1 MYLCPGV
8 FNVKQKN
15 RRRRRRTI
23 LDHPTQ
29 KMDDDEMI
37 EFRTKVSP
45 GCRLRHKTFTVMKKS
60 IRSGATKSIADRFKF
75 YAIAVMPFM
84 PLFIELEGN
93 PLSDRI
99 YKHQIGAITCGPG
112 WIFNLDVYDNAELK
126 IKNEQGRYVDRIV
139 NARKCGVGV
148 GRWLAMIVG
157 SKKIDTRNYWNFT
170 NSIKNILD
178 EVLTELCLLDSDI
191 NALDEQNRG
200 KALLDDNGITL
211 YTNCHKFVGLTMA
224 AHSPGDGHVYLSSAI
239 RIGYQRLLVYRG
251 GLMAGEIGEEQEVD
265 YNTYE
270 TRDAKQN
277 FDSSTGDIG
286 PCCGNDRC
294 EAWMKNWYFCDLTP
308 WKIEISDYQYFCHI
322 FLWEW
327 GAA

>member
-8 FNVKQKN
+8 FNAKQKN
-15 RRRRRRTI
+15 RRRRRRNI

-29 KMDDDEMI
+29 KMDDDEII

-45 GCRLRHKTFTVMKKS
+45 ACRLRHKTFTVMKKS

-148 GRWLAMIVG
+148 
-157 SKKIDTRNYWNFT
+157 
-170 NSIKNILD
+170 
-178 EVLTELCLLDSDI
+178 VLTELCLLDSDI
-191 NALDEQNRG
+191 NALDEHNRG

-224 AHSPGDGHVYLSSAI
+224 AHSPGDGHIYLSSAI

-251 GLMAGEIGEEQEVD
+251 GLMAGEIGEEQEVN

-270 TRDAKQN
+270 TRDARQN

-308 WKIEISDYQYFCHI
+308 
-322 FLWEW
+322 
-327 GAA
+327 